1 MLHLILWG
9 EIMMALQQPGLLSDF
24 FFFFFEHNRT
34 PSGKKAVTGVQVIT
48 TGSLV

>member
-1 MLHLILWG
+1 
-9 EIMMALQQPGLLSDF
+9 MALQQPGLLSEVF
-24 FFFFFEHNRT
+24 FFFLFFEHKRT

>member
-1 MLHLILWG
+1 
-9 EIMMALQQPGLLSDF
+9 MMALQQPGLLSEFF

-48 TGSLV
+48 ASQAQSSYRV